1 MLAWLVDHLPLR
13 LWSPGNVRVGGRLHF
28 CVGDS
33 FERTIEWNG
42 KLVLGG
48 RSLGAQA
55 VFDRFG
61 SAG

>member
-1 MLAWLVDHLPLR
+1 MR
-13 LWSPGNVRVGGRLHF
+13 LGGRLHF
-28 CVGDS
+28 CVGDA

-42 KLVLGG
+42 KHLFGG